1 METICKEVGARI
13 RYFRK
18 RQGYTLLT
26 FAAALHRSRS
36 VVSQYE
42 RGEISIDL
50 MTLQQI
56 SFILRI
62 PLNALVDSP
71 INAVKPLFTKSSIQI
86 DSPENMRQEYILTF
100 PTQRRQFF
108 AFTCCAIMK
117 AEPTQLYILIQ
128 QRG

>member
-86 DSPENMRQEYILTF
+86 DSPENMRQEYIYLLF
-100 PTQRRQFF
+100 PRKGANSSRSL
-108 AFTCCAIMK
+108 AV
-117 AEPTQLYILIQ
+117 L
-128 QRG
+128 